1 MKLNRIFTI
10 AVIVLIPTAIVIGLI
25 VNKNKLNDAKKPVD
39 RSNIAVKVIVDTV
52 SYKTVDGSF
61 TQPATIISDKDAN
74 ISAEASGKI
83 ATLNIELGTTV
94 RKGQA
99 IGHIDVTEIK
109 QKLAAAELSIN
120 KLSADYARKQVLAA
134 ADATNANAVSDAKYD
149 LDSKKL
155 EAAQL
160 RTQIRQANIIAPTN
174 GVIVDKQKVAGEYV
188 TTGTTIATITNI
200 QSLKAEVTVPEN
212 QVVSI
217 KKGQKAIITSDAY
230 PEKTFS
236 GTVNFVSPKGDDN
249 HNYIV
254 RLNIANNSTTQLK
267 SGLYINV
274 KFPGISS
281 SQSLV
286 MIQKNALAEGI
297 KNPLVYVFKDGAVK
311 EQKLVVGIESGDYI
325 EVKEG
330 LSPGQLV
337 VTNGQI
343 NLANGTKAE
352 IIKTK

>member
-230 PEKTFS
+230 PAKTFS

-254 RLNIANNSTTQLK
+254 RLNIANNSTAQLK

-297 KNPLVYVFKDGAVK
+297 KNPLVYVFKDGTVK
-311 EQKLVVGIESGDYI
+311 EQKLVVGI
-325 EVKEG
+325 
-330 LSPGQLV
+330 
-337 VTNGQI
+337 
-343 NLANGTKAE
+343 
-352 IIKTK
+352 

>member
-230 PEKTFS
+230 PAKTFS

-254 RLNIANNSTTQLK
+254 RLNIANNSTAQLK

-297 KNPLVYVFKDGAVK
+297 KNPLVYVFKDGTVK